1 MDDEMRAAWD
11 ARYADQDDVWGS
23 DANRFLVQIAADLPP
38 GRALDLGSGQG
49 RNAFWLAGRG
59 HMVTGL
65 ELSPVAVEQA
75 TAIAEEHGLDASFEA
90 VDLTTWNP
98 DGEEWD
104 LVLLAYLQLPTETR
118 RPIHA
123 VATAAVAPGGR
134 LIVIA
139 HHRDNLDHGV
149 GGPPYPE
156 VLFTEDDLAEDF
168 AALDIERNERVLRP
182 TDHGDAIDVVLL
194 ASRPSP

>member
-23 DANRFLVQIAADLPP
+23 DANRFLVEIAADLPA

-59 HMVTGL
+59 HVVTGL
-65 ELSPVAVEQA
+65 ELSPVAVDQA
-75 TAIAEEHGLDASFEA
+75 TAVAEEHGLDATFEA

-104 LVLLAYLQLPTETR
+104 LVVLAYLQLPAETR

-123 VATAAVAPGGR
+123 VAATAVAPRGR

-139 HHRDNLDHGV
+139 HHRDNLDHGI

-156 VLFTEDDLAEDF
+156 VLFTEDELAEDF

-182 TDHGDAIDVVLL
+182 TDDGDAIDVVLV
-194 ASRPSP
+194 ASRPSS

>member
-59 HMVTGL
+59 HIVTGL
-65 ELSPVAVEQA
+65 ELSPVAVDQA
-75 TAIAEEHGLDASFEA
+75 KAVAEEHGLDASFEA

-104 LVLLAYLQLPTETR
+104 LVVLAYLQLPTATR

-123 VATAAVAPGGR
+123 VAAAAVAPGGR

-139 HHRDNLDHGV
+139 HHRDTLDHGV

-182 TDHGDAIDVVLL
+182 TDRGDAIDVVLL
-194 ASRPSP
+194 ASRPSS

>member
-23 DANRFLVQIAADLPP
+23 DANRFLVEIAADLPA

-59 HMVTGL
+59 HVVTGL
-65 ELSPVAVEQA
+65 ELSPVAVDQA
-75 TAIAEEHGLDASFEA
+75 TAVAEEHGLDATFEA

-104 LVLLAYLQLPTETR
+104 LVVLAYLQLPAETR

-123 VATAAVAPGGR
+123 VAATAVAPGGR

-139 HHRDNLDHGV
+139 HHRDNLDHGI

-156 VLFTEDDLAEDF
+156 VLFTEDELAEDF

-182 TDHGDAIDVVLL
+182 TDDGDAIDVVLV
-194 ASRPSP
+194 ASRPSS

>member
-1 MDDEMRAAWD
+1 MDDETRAAWD
-11 ARYADQDDVWGS
+11 ARYGEQDDVWGS
-23 DANRFLVQIAADLPP
+23 DANRFLVEIAADLPA

-59 HMVTGL
+59 HVVTGL
-65 ELSPVAVEQA
+65 ELSPVAVDQA
-75 TAIAEEHGLDASFEA
+75 TAVAEEHGLDATFEA

-104 LVLLAYLQLPTETR
+104 LVVLAYLQLPAETR

-123 VATAAVAPGGR
+123 VAATAVAPGGR

-139 HHRDNLDHGV
+139 HHRDNLDHGI

-156 VLFTEDDLAEDF
+156 VLFTEDELAEDF

-182 TDHGDAIDVVLL
+182 TDDGDAIDVVLV
-194 ASRPSP
+194 ASRPSS

>member
-1 MDDEMRAAWD
+1 MRAAWD

-23 DANRFLVQIAADLPP
+23 DANRFLVEIAADLPA

-59 HMVTGL
+59 HVVTGL
-65 ELSPVAVEQA
+65 ELSPVAVDQA
-75 TAIAEEHGLDASFEA
+75 TAVAEEHGLDATFEA

-104 LVLLAYLQLPTETR
+104 LVVLAYLQLPAETR

-123 VATAAVAPGGR
+123 VAATAVAPGGR

-139 HHRDNLDHGV
+139 HHRDNLDHGI

-156 VLFTEDDLAEDF
+156 VLFTEDELAEDF

-182 TDHGDAIDVVLL
+182 TDDGDAIDVVLV
-194 ASRPSP
+194 ASRPSS

>member
-1 MDDEMRAAWD
+1 MRAAWD

-23 DANRFLVQIAADLPP
+23 DANRFLVEIAADLPA

-49 RNAFWLAGRG
+49 RNAFWLADRG
-59 HMVTGL
+59 HVVTGL
-65 ELSPVAVEQA
+65 ELSPVAVDQA
-75 TAIAEEHGLDASFEA
+75 TAVAKEHGLDTSFRA

-104 LVLLAYLQLPTETR
+104 LVVLAYLQLPAETR

-123 VATAAVAPGGR
+123 VAAAAVAPGGR

-139 HHRDNLDHGV
+139 HHRDNLDHGI

-156 VLFTEDDLAEDF
+156 VLFTEDELAEDF

-182 TDHGDAIDVVLL
+182 TDHGDAIDVVLV
-194 ASRPSP
+194 ASRPSS

>member
-23 DANRFLVQIAADLPP
+23 DANRFLVEIATDLPP

-59 HMVTGL
+59 HIVTGL
-65 ELSPVAVEQA
+65 ELSPVAVDQA
-75 TAIAEEHGLDASFEA
+75 TAVAEEHGLDASFEA

-123 VATAAVAPGGR
+123 VAAAAVAPGGR

-168 AALDIERNERVLRP
+168 AVLDIERNERVLRP
-182 TDHGDAIDVVLL
+182 TDHGNAIDVVLL

>member
-23 DANRFLVQIAADLPP
+23 DANRLLVEIAADLPA

-59 HMVTGL
+59 HVVTGL
-65 ELSPVAVEQA
+65 ELSPVAVDQA
-75 TAIAEEHGLDASFEA
+75 TAVAEEHGLDATFEA

-104 LVLLAYLQLPTETR
+104 LVVLAYLQLPAETR

-123 VATAAVAPGGR
+123 VAATAVAPGGR

-139 HHRDNLDHGV
+139 HHRDNLDHGI

-156 VLFTEDDLAEDF
+156 VLFTEDELAEDF

-182 TDHGDAIDVVLL
+182 TDDGDAIDVVLV
-194 ASRPSP
+194 ASRPSS